1 MKSEHITADKTS
13 VKIRDQG
20 NQALTEALTGDGGV
34 LASGILPDVEAAT
47 EGGKKA
53 VLEEVANA
61 CLSTKKATATKTEKT
76 ERAEPK
82 TILE

>member
-20 NQALTEALTGDGGV
+20 NQALTEALISEGGV
-34 LASGILPDVEAAT
+34 LANGILPDAEAAT
-47 EGGKKA
+47 DA

-61 CLSTKKATATKTEKT
+61 SLSTKKTPKPKDERTEV
-76 ERAEPK
+76 AQPK
-82 TILE
+82 SILE

>member
-20 NQALTEALTGDGGV
+20 NQALTEALISEGGV
-34 LASGILPDVEAAT
+34 LANGILPDAEAAT
-47 EGGKKA
+47 DNGKKA

-61 CLSTKKATATKTEKT
+61 SLSTKKTPKPKDERTEV
-76 ERAEPK
+76 AQPK
-82 TILE
+82 SILE